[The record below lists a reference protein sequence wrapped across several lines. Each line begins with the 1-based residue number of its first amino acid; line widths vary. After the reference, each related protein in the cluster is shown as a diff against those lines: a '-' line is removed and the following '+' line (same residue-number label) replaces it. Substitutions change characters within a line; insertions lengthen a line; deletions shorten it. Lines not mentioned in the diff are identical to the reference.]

1 LKELEKRVH
10 KVKESGK
17 EEDLHNERFVQR
29 EVEDMKQSFKGI
41 LIEQDEEREKEI
53 KIKDKEMQLKM
64 VELIERGREIK
75 EGAILLLEG
84 LRKQGKMRRN
94 R

>member
-1 LKELEKRVH
+1 VEESDKEK
-10 KVKESGK
+10 
-17 EEDLHNERFVQR
+17 DLQNERFVER